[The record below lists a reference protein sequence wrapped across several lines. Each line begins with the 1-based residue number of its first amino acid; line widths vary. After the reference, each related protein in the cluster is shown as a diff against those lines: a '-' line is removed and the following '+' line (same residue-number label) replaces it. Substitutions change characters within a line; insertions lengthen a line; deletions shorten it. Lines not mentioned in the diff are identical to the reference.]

1 MPDESTRPMG
11 PWGKFVALFLGVP
24 PLAVYAAEMD
34 DDEDDESRPT
44 EQPSTQ

>member
-24 PLAVYAAEMD
+24 PLAVYAADMD
-34 DDEDDESRPT
+34 DDEDHESGPA
-44 EQPSTQ
+44 EQRTPQ